1 MPAVERF
8 IMNIKEVIKKDGTTV
23 YRSNVYLGVDSITG
37 KKVKTTITGRTKKE
51 VKAKAQQAQ
60 SNFKANGSTVFKRVK
75 VTTYRELTDLW
86 LENYQMTVKP
96 QTLVSTRQFLKNH
109 ILPVFGD
116 MQLDKIH
123 IAHIQSWVNKLAFK
137 IVNYGVAAS
146 INKRIL
152 QHGVSMQLIPFNPA
166 REVIL
171 PRPQK
176 AGANRI
182 KFIDKEDL
190 KTFLDYMERLAPTA
204 YNYYYD
210 SVLYKLLLATGCR
223 YGEAVALEWSDIDF
237 NSATISITKTYNRIV
252 KQVGTPKSK
261 AGIRT
266 ISIDN
271 KTILMLKQYR
281 NRQRQAFMEIGS
293 PAPALVFSTTVSQ
306 YPNSD
311 ARTKSLRY
319 RCKEAGI
326 PQFTFHAFRHTH
338 ASLLLNAGISYKE
351 LQHRLGHA
359 TLAMT
364 MDTYSHLSK
373 EKEKEAVLYYEK
385 ALQNL

>member
-8 IMNIKEVIKKDGTTV
+8 IMNIKEVIKKNGTKV

-75 VTTYRELTDLW
+75 VTTYKELAALW

-152 QHGVSMQLIPFNPA
+152 QYGVSMQLIPFNPA

-237 NSATISITKTYNRIV
+237 DSATISITKTYNRIV

-293 PAPALVFSTTVSQ
+293 PAPALVFSTTISQ

>member
-8 IMNIKEVIKKDGTTV
+8 IMNIKEVIKKDGTKV

-60 SNFKANGSTVFKRVK
+60 SNFKTNGSTVFKRVE

-152 QHGVSMQLIPFNPA
+152 QYGVSMQLIPFNPA

-237 NSATISITKTYNRIV
+237 DSATISITKTYNRIV

-293 PAPALVFSTTVSQ
+293 PAPALVFSTTISQ

-338 ASLLLNAGISYKE
+338 ASLLLNAGIGYKE

>member
-8 IMNIKEVIKKDGTTV
+8 IMNIKEVIKKNGTKV

-75 VTTYRELTDLW
+75 VTTYKELAALW

-152 QHGVSMQLIPFNPA
+152 QYGVSMQLIPFNPA

-373 EKEKEAVLYYEK
+373 DKEKEAVLYYEK

>member
-1 MPAVERF
+1 
-8 IMNIKEVIKKDGTTV
+8 MNIKEVIKKDGTKV

-152 QHGVSMQLIPFNPA
+152 QYGVSMQLIPFNPA

-293 PAPALVFSTTVSQ
+293 PAPTLVFSTTVSQ

>member
-1 MPAVERF
+1 
-8 IMNIKEVIKKDGTTV
+8 MNIKEVIKKNGTKV

-75 VTTYRELTDLW
+75 VTTYKELAALW

-152 QHGVSMQLIPFNPA
+152 QYGVSMQLIPFNPA

-237 NSATISITKTYNRIV
+237 DSATISITKTYNRIV

-293 PAPALVFSTTVSQ
+293 PAPALVFSTTISQ

-338 ASLLLNAGISYKE
+338 ASLLLNAGIGYKE

>member
-1 MPAVERF
+1 
-8 IMNIKEVIKKDGTTV
+8 MNIKEVIKKDGTKV

-152 QHGVSMQLIPFNPA
+152 QYGVSMQLIPFNPA

-176 AGANRI
+176 AGANRT

>member
-8 IMNIKEVIKKDGTTV
+8 IMNIKEVIKKDGTKV

-37 KKVKTTITGRTKKE
+37 KKVKTTVTGRTKKE
-51 VKAKAQQAQ
+51 VKTKAQQAQ
-60 SNFKANGSTVFKRVK
+60 SNFKTNGSTVFKRVE
-75 VTTYRELTDLW
+75 VTTYKELTDLW

-152 QHGVSMQLIPFNPA
+152 QYGVSTQLIPFNPA

-190 KTFLDYMERLAPTA
+190 KTFIDYMERLAPTA

-237 NSATISITKTYNRIV
+237 DNATINITKTYNRIV

-261 AGIRT
+261 AGIRI

-281 NRQRQAFMEIGS
+281 NRQRQAFMEIGA
-293 PAPALVFSTTVSQ
+293 PAPALVFSTTISQ

-311 ARTKSLRY
+311 ARTKSLRH
-319 RCKEAGI
+319 RCKEAGV

-373 EKEKEAVLYYEK
+373 EKEKEEVLYYEK

>member
-1 MPAVERF
+1 
-8 IMNIKEVIKKDGTTV
+8 MNIKEVIKKDGTKV

-60 SNFKANGSTVFKRVK
+60 SNFKTNGSTVFKRVE

-137 IVNYGVAAS
+137 LVNYGVAAS

-152 QHGVSMQLIPFNPA
+152 QYGVSMQLIPFNPA

-293 PAPALVFSTTVSQ
+293 PAPALVFSTTISQ

-338 ASLLLNAGISYKE
+338 ASLLLNAGIGYKE

>member
-1 MPAVERF
+1 
-8 IMNIKEVIKKDGTTV
+8 MNIKEVIKKDGTKV

-51 VKAKAQQAQ
+51 VKAKVQQAQ

-75 VTTYRELTDLW
+75 VTTYKELAALW

-152 QHGVSMQLIPFNPA
+152 QYGVSMQLIPFNPA

-293 PAPALVFSTTVSQ
+293 PAPALVFSTTISQ

-385 ALQNL
+385 AIQNL

>member
-1 MPAVERF
+1 
-8 IMNIKEVIKKDGTTV
+8 MNIKEVIKKDGTKV

-60 SNFKANGSTVFKRVK
+60 SNFKTNGSTVFKRVE

-137 IVNYGVAAS
+137 LVNYGVAAS

-152 QHGVSMQLIPFNPA
+152 QYGVSMQLIPFNPA

-237 NSATISITKTYNRIV
+237 DSATISITKTYNRIV

-293 PAPALVFSTTVSQ
+293 PAPALVFSTTISQ

-338 ASLLLNAGISYKE
+338 ASLLLNAGIGYKE

>member
-1 MPAVERF
+1 MPTVERF
-8 IMNIKEVIKKDGTTV
+8 IMNIKEVIKKDGTKV

-37 KKVKTTITGRTKKE
+37 KKVKTTVTGRTKKE
-51 VKAKAQQAQ
+51 VKTKAQQAQ
-60 SNFKANGSTVFKRVK
+60 SNFKTNGSTVFKKVE
-75 VTTYRELTDLW
+75 VTTYKELTDLW

-96 QTLVSTRQFLKNH
+96 QTLVNTRQFLRNH

-152 QHGVSMQLIPFNPA
+152 QYGVSMQLIPFNPA

-190 KTFLDYMERLAPTA
+190 KTFLDYMEQLAPTA

-237 NSATISITKTYNRIV
+237 DNATINITKTYNRIV

-261 AGIRT
+261 AGIRI

-281 NRQRQAFMEIGS
+281 NRQRQAFIEIGA
-293 PAPALVFSTTVSQ
+293 PAPALVFSTTISQ

-338 ASLLLNAGISYKE
+338 ASLLLNAGIGYKE

>member
-1 MPAVERF
+1 
-8 IMNIKEVIKKDGTTV
+8 MNIKEVIKKDGTKV

-152 QHGVSMQLIPFNPA
+152 QYGVSMQLIPFNPA

-237 NSATISITKTYNRIV
+237 DSATISITKTYNRIV

-293 PAPALVFSTTVSQ
+293 PAPALVFSTTISQ

-338 ASLLLNAGISYKE
+338 ASLLLNAGIGYKE

>member
-8 IMNIKEVIKKDGTTV
+8 IMNIKEVIKKNGTKV

-51 VKAKAQQAQ
+51 VKTKAQQAQ
-60 SNFKANGSTVFKRVK
+60 NNFKDNGSTVFKRVK

-152 QHGVSMQLIPFNPA
+152 QYGVSMQLIPFNPA

-237 NSATISITKTYNRIV
+237 DNATINITKTYNRIV

-261 AGIRT
+261 AGIRI

>member
-8 IMNIKEVIKKDGTTV
+8 IMNIKEVIKKDGTKV

-152 QHGVSMQLIPFNPA
+152 QYGVSMQLIPFNPA
-166 REVIL
+166 HEVIL

-237 NSATISITKTYNRIV
+237 DSATISITKTYNRIV

-293 PAPALVFSTTVSQ
+293 PAPALVFSTTISQ

-338 ASLLLNAGISYKE
+338 ASLLLNAGIGYKE

>member
-1 MPAVERF
+1 
-8 IMNIKEVIKKDGTTV
+8 MNIKEVIKKNGTKV

-37 KKVKTTITGRTKKE
+37 KKVKTTVTGRTKKE
-51 VKAKAQQAQ
+51 VKTKAQQTQ
-60 SNFKANGSTVFKRVK
+60 SNFNANGSTVFKRVE
-75 VTTYRELTDLW
+75 VTTYKELTDLW

-96 QTLVSTRQFLKNH
+96 QTLVNTRQFLRNH

-152 QHGVSMQLIPFNPA
+152 QYGVSMQLIPFNPA

-237 NSATISITKTYNRIV
+237 NNATINITKTYNRIV

-261 AGIRT
+261 AGIRI

-281 NRQRQAFMEIGS
+281 NRQRQAFMEIG
-293 PAPALVFSTTVSQ
+293 
-306 YPNSD
+306 
-311 ARTKSLRY
+311 ARSCL
-319 RCKEAGI
+319 GI
-326 PQFTFHAFRHTH
+326 
-338 ASLLLNAGISYKE
+338 LYNGITIPK
-351 LQHRLGHA
+351 QRR
-359 TLAMT
+359 
-364 MDTYSHLSK
+364 
-373 EKEKEAVLYYEK
+373 
-385 ALQNL
+385 

>member
-8 IMNIKEVIKKDGTTV
+8 IMNIKEVIKKDGTKV

-75 VTTYRELTDLW
+75 VTTYKELAALW

-152 QHGVSMQLIPFNPA
+152 QYGVSMQLIPFNPA

>member
-8 IMNIKEVIKKDGTTV
+8 IMNIKEVIKKDGTKV

-75 VTTYRELTDLW
+75 VTTYKELAALW

-152 QHGVSMQLIPFNPA
+152 QYGVSMQLIPFNPA

-293 PAPALVFSTTVSQ
+293 PAPALVFSTTISQ

>member
-1 MPAVERF
+1 
-8 IMNIKEVIKKDGTTV
+8 MNIKEVIKKDGTKV

-152 QHGVSMQLIPFNPA
+152 QYGVSMQLIPFNPA

-338 ASLLLNAGISYKE
+338 ASLLLNAGIGYKE

>member
-8 IMNIKEVIKKDGTTV
+8 IMNIKEVIKKDGTKV

-152 QHGVSMQLIPFNPA
+152 QYGVSMQLIPFNPA

-359 TLAMT
+359 TLAMI

-385 ALQNL
+385 AIQNL

>member
-8 IMNIKEVIKKDGTTV
+8 IMNIKEVIKKDGTKV

-152 QHGVSMQLIPFNPA
+152 QYGVSMQLIPFNPA

-237 NSATISITKTYNRIV
+237 DSATISITKTYNRIV

-293 PAPALVFSTTVSQ
+293 PAPALVFSTTISQ

>member
-8 IMNIKEVIKKDGTTV
+8 IMNIKEVIKKDGTKV

-152 QHGVSMQLIPFNPA
+152 QYGVSMQLIPFNPA

-210 SVLYKLLLATGCR
+210 NVLYKLLLATGCR

-293 PAPALVFSTTVSQ
+293 PAPALVFSTTISQ

-338 ASLLLNAGISYKE
+338 ASLLLNAGIGYKE

>member
-1 MPAVERF
+1 
-8 IMNIKEVIKKDGTTV
+8 MNIKEVKKKSGTIV
-23 YRSNVYLGVDSITG
+23 YRANVYLGTDRLTG
-37 KKVKTTITGRTKKE
+37 KKVKTTVTGRTKKE

-60 SNFKANGSTVFKRVK
+60 SNFKTNGSTVFKRVE
-75 VTTYRELTDLW
+75 VTTYKELTDLW

-96 QTLVSTRQFLKNH
+96 QTLVNTRQFLRNH

-152 QHGVSMQLIPFNPA
+152 QYGVSMQLIPFNPA

-190 KTFLDYMERLAPTA
+190 KTFLDYMEQLAPTA

-237 NSATISITKTYNRIV
+237 DNATINITKTYNRIV

-261 AGIRT
+261 AGIRI

-281 NRQRQAFMEIGS
+281 NRQRQAFIEIGA
-293 PAPALVFSTTVSQ
+293 PAPALVFSTTISQ

-338 ASLLLNAGISYKE
+338 ASLLLNAGIGYKE

>member
-1 MPAVERF
+1 
-8 IMNIKEVIKKDGTTV
+8 MNIKEVIKKDGTKV

-37 KKVKTTITGRTKKE
+37 KKVKTTVTGRTKKE
-51 VKAKAQQAQ
+51 VKTKAQQAQ
-60 SNFKANGSTVFKRVK
+60 SNFKTNGSTVFKRVK
-75 VTTYRELTDLW
+75 VTTYKELAALW

-152 QHGVSMQLIPFNPA
+152 QYGVSMQLIPFNPA

-319 RCKEAGI
+319 RCKEAGV

-338 ASLLLNAGISYKE
+338 ASLLLNAGIGYKE

>member
-1 MPAVERF
+1 
-8 IMNIKEVIKKDGTTV
+8 MNIKEVIKKDGTKV

-37 KKVKTTITGRTKKE
+37 KKVKTTVTGRTKKE
-51 VKAKAQQAQ
+51 VKTKAQQAQ
-60 SNFKANGSTVFKRVK
+60 SNFKTNGSTVFKKVE
-75 VTTYRELTDLW
+75 VTTYKELTDLW

-96 QTLVSTRQFLKNH
+96 QTLVNTRQFLRNH

-152 QHGVSMQLIPFNPA
+152 QYGVSMQLIPFNPA

-190 KTFLDYMERLAPTA
+190 KTFLDYMEQLAPTA

-237 NSATISITKTYNRIV
+237 DNATINITKTYNRIV

-261 AGIRT
+261 AGIRI

-281 NRQRQAFMEIGS
+281 NRQRQAFIEIGA
-293 PAPALVFSTTVSQ
+293 PAPALVFSTTISQ

-338 ASLLLNAGISYKE
+338 ASLLLNAGIGYKE

>member
-1 MPAVERF
+1 
-8 IMNIKEVIKKDGTTV
+8 MNIKEVIKKDGTKV

-152 QHGVSMQLIPFNPA
+152 QYGVSMQLIPFNPA

-237 NSATISITKTYNRIV
+237 DSATISITKTYNRIV

>member
-1 MPAVERF
+1 
-8 IMNIKEVIKKDGTTV
+8 MNIKEVIKKNGTKV

-75 VTTYRELTDLW
+75 VTTYKELAALW

-152 QHGVSMQLIPFNPA
+152 QYGVSMQLIPFNPA

-293 PAPALVFSTTVSQ
+293 PAPTLVFSTTVSQ

-326 PQFTFHAFRHTH
+326 PQFTFHTFRHTH

-373 EKEKEAVLYYEK
+373 DKEKEAVLYYEK

>member
-1 MPAVERF
+1 M
-8 IMNIKEVIKKDGTTV
+8 

-37 KKVKTTITGRTKKE
+37 KKVKTTVTGRTKKE
-51 VKAKAQQAQ
+51 VKTKAQQTQ
-60 SNFKANGSTVFKRVK
+60 SNFNANGSTVFKRVE
-75 VTTYRELTDLW
+75 VTTYKELTDLW

-96 QTLVSTRQFLKNH
+96 QTLVNTHQFLRNH

-152 QHGVSMQLIPFNPA
+152 QYGVSMQLIPFNPA

-237 NSATISITKTYNRIV
+237 NNATINITKTYNRIV

-261 AGIRT
+261 AGIRI

-281 NRQRQAFMEIGS
+281 NRQRQLFFETGAR
-293 PAPALVFSTTVSQ
+293 APALVFSTTISK

-311 ARTKSLRY
+311 ARTKSLRH

-338 ASLLLNAGISYKE
+338 ASLLLNAGIGYKE

>member
-8 IMNIKEVIKKDGTTV
+8 IMNIKEVIKKDGTKV

-37 KKVKTTITGRTKKE
+37 KKVKTTVTGRTKKE
-51 VKAKAQQAQ
+51 VKTKAQQAQ
-60 SNFKANGSTVFKRVK
+60 SNFKTNGSTVFKRVK
-75 VTTYRELTDLW
+75 VTTYKELAALW

-152 QHGVSMQLIPFNPA
+152 QYGVSMQLIPFNPA

-319 RCKEAGI
+319 RCKEAGV

-338 ASLLLNAGISYKE
+338 ASLLLNAGIGYKE

>member
-8 IMNIKEVIKKDGTTV
+8 IMNIKEVIKKNGTKV

-51 VKAKAQQAQ
+51 VKDKAQQAQ

-75 VTTYRELTDLW
+75 VTTYKELAALW

-137 IVNYGVAAS
+137 VVNYGVAAS

-152 QHGVSMQLIPFNPA
+152 QYGVSMQLIPFNPA

-326 PQFTFHAFRHTH
+326 LQFTFHAFRHTH
-338 ASLLLNAGISYKE
+338 ASLLLNAGIGYKE

>member
-8 IMNIKEVIKKDGTTV
+8 IMNIKEVIKKDGTKV

-152 QHGVSMQLIPFNPA
+152 QYGVSMQLIPFNPA

-237 NSATISITKTYNRIV
+237 DSATISITKTYNRIV

>member
-1 MPAVERF
+1 
-8 IMNIKEVIKKDGTTV
+8 MNIKEVIKKDGTKV

-75 VTTYRELTDLW
+75 VTTYKELAALW

-152 QHGVSMQLIPFNPA
+152 QYGVSMQLIPFNPA

-293 PAPALVFSTTVSQ
+293 PAPALVFSTTISQ

>member
-1 MPAVERF
+1 
-8 IMNIKEVIKKDGTTV
+8 MNIKEVIKKDGTKV

-51 VKAKAQQAQ
+51 VKAKVQQAQ

-75 VTTYRELTDLW
+75 VTTYKELAALW

-152 QHGVSMQLIPFNPA
+152 QYGVSMQLIPFNPA

-293 PAPALVFSTTVSQ
+293 PAPALVFSTTISQ

>member
-8 IMNIKEVIKKDGTTV
+8 IMNIKEVIKKDGTKV

-51 VKAKAQQAQ
+51 VKAKVQQAQ

-75 VTTYRELTDLW
+75 VTTYKELAALW

-152 QHGVSMQLIPFNPA
+152 QYGVSMQLIPFNPA

-293 PAPALVFSTTVSQ
+293 PAPALVFSTTISQ

-373 EKEKEAVLYYEK
+373 DKEKEAVLYYEK

>member
-1 MPAVERF
+1 
-8 IMNIKEVIKKDGTTV
+8 MNIKEVIKKNGTKV

-37 KKVKTTITGRTKKE
+37 KKVKTTVTGRTKKE
-51 VKAKAQQAQ
+51 VKAKAQQTQ
-60 SNFKANGSTVFKRVK
+60 SNFNANGSTVFKRVE
-75 VTTYRELTDLW
+75 VTTYKELTDLW

-96 QTLVSTRQFLKNH
+96 QTLVNTRQFLRNH

-152 QHGVSMQLIPFNPA
+152 QYGVSMQLIPFNPA

-204 YNYYYD
+204 YNYYFD

-237 NSATISITKTYNRIV
+237 NNATINITKTYNRIV

-261 AGIRT
+261 AGIRI

-281 NRQRQAFMEIGS
+281 NRQRQLFFETGAR
-293 PAPALVFSTTVSQ
+293 APALVFSTTISK

-311 ARTKSLRY
+311 ARTKSLRQ

-338 ASLLLNAGISYKE
+338 ASLLLNAGIGYKE

>member
-8 IMNIKEVIKKDGTTV
+8 IMNIKEVIKKDGTKV

-37 KKVKTTITGRTKKE
+37 KKVKTTVTGRTKKE
-51 VKAKAQQAQ
+51 VKTKAQQAQ
-60 SNFKANGSTVFKRVK
+60 SNFKANGSTVFKRVE
-75 VTTYRELTDLW
+75 VTTYKELTDLW

-96 QTLVSTRQFLKNH
+96 QTLVNTRQFLRNH

-137 IVNYGVAAS
+137 IVNYGVATS

-152 QHGVSMQLIPFNPA
+152 QYGVSMQLIPFNPA

-237 NSATISITKTYNRIV
+237 DNATINITKTYNRIV

-261 AGIRT
+261 AGIRI

-281 NRQRQAFMEIGS
+281 NRQRQIFVEVGATAPSVVFATPTQTYMQIGNRQH
-293 PAPALVFSTTVSQ
+293 ALKTHLKAC
-306 YPNSD
+306 N
-311 ARTKSLRY
+311 
-319 RCKEAGI
+319 I
-326 PQFTFHAFRHTH
+326 PRFTFHAFRHTH

-359 TLAMT
+359 NITMTL
-364 MDTYSHLSK
+364 DIYSHLSK
-373 EKEKEAVLYYEK
+373 EKEKEAVFYYEK

>member
-8 IMNIKEVIKKDGTTV
+8 IMNIKEVIKKNGTKV

-60 SNFKANGSTVFKRVK
+60 NDFKANGSTVFKRVK
-75 VTTYRELTDLW
+75 VTTYKELAALW

-152 QHGVSMQLIPFNPA
+152 QYGVSMQLIPFNPA

-311 ARTKSLRY
+311 ARTKSLRHGW
-319 RCKEAGI
+319 KEAGI
-326 PQFTFHAFRHTH
+326 PQFTFQAIRNTN

-351 LQHRLGHA
+351 LQHGLGHA